1 MTDRFGLDLQLFAD
15 GAAAG
20 ESGTAEGTN
29 TGVTEADAALQ
40 NGRKSINPLADVKY
54 GIQEEEQS
62 PVAEAEEEEAPDRE
76 STFEEMIKG
85 EYKDLFERR
94 MQDAVQRRLKGTKDT
109 VERYKALSPVVEM
122 LERRYNVKAGDAEAL
137 RKAIEEDDSYYE
149 AEAAERGMPVE
160 QYKAVKKMELEN
172 QRLRRAMSEQ
182 ESRENASRLY
192 RQWLEQEQTMR
203 GVYPQFD
210 LQTELENEQFLQL
223 MRSGIDMRT
232 AYEVIHKD
240 EIIPAAMQ
248 FAAKTAERKVVN
260 KIRANGSRP
269 VENGVQDQSASL
281 AKTDVSQLSKADREE
296 IVRRVERG
304 EKIRF

>member
-1 MTDRFGLDLQLFAD
+1 MTDRFELDLQLFAD

-20 ESGTAEGTN
+20 DGGTAEGTN

-40 NGRKSINPLADVKY
+40 SGRKINPLADVKY
-54 GIQEEEQS
+54 GIQDEEQT

-122 LERRYNVKAGDAEAL
+122 LERRYGVKAGDAEAL

-149 AEAAERGMPVE
+149 AEAAEHGMPVE

-172 QRLRRAMSEQ
+172 QRLRQAMSEQ

>member
-1 MTDRFGLDLQLFAD
+1 MNMTDRFEFDLQLFAD

-29 TGVTEADAALQ
+29 TGVTEAAAALQ
-40 NGRKSINPLADVKY
+40 NNGRKNPLANVQY
-54 GIQEEEQS
+54 GIQDEEQP
-62 PVAEAEEEEAPDRE
+62 PVAEAEEKAPDRE
-76 STFEEMIKG
+76 SAFEEMIKG

-94 MQDAVQRRLKGTKDT
+94 MREAVQKRLKGTKDT
-109 VERYKALSPVVEM
+109 VDRYKALTPVVEM
-122 LERRYNVKAGDAEAL
+122 LERRYGVKAGDAEAL
-137 RKAIEEDDSYYE
+137 REAIEEDNSYYE

-160 QYKAVKKMELEN
+160 QYKLIKKMEMEN
-172 QRLRRAMSEQ
+172 RRLRQDVSEL

-203 GVYPQFD
+203 QVYPQFD
-210 LQTELENEQFLQL
+210 LQGELENEQFLQL
-223 MRSGIDMRT
+223 MRSGVDMRT

-269 VENGVQDQSASL
+269 MENGGQDQSASL
-281 AKTDVSQLSKADREE
+281 AKTDVSQLSKADRDE

>member
-1 MTDRFGLDLQLFAD
+1 MTDRFELDLQLFAD

-20 ESGTAEGTN
+20 DGGTAEGTN
-29 TGVTEADAALQ
+29 AGVTEAATALQ
-40 NGRKSINPLADVKY
+40 NGRKNSNPLADVKY
-54 GIQEEEQS
+54 GIQDEEQP
-62 PVAEAEEEEAPDRE
+62 PVAEAEEEAPDRE
-76 STFEEMIKG
+76 ATFEEMIKG

-94 MQDAVQRRLKGTKDT
+94 MQDAVRKRLKGTKDT
-109 VERYKALSPVVEM
+109 VDRYKALSPVVEM
-122 LERRYNVKAGDAEAL
+122 LERRYGVKAGDAEAL
-137 RKAIEEDDSYYE
+137 REAIEEDDRFYE

-172 QRLRRAMSEQ
+172 QRLRQAMNEQ
-182 ESRENASRLY
+182 ESRESASRLY
-192 RQWLEQEQTMR
+192 QQWLEQEQTMR
-203 GVYPQFD
+203 QVYPQFD
-210 LQTELENEQFLQL
+210 LQGELENEQFLQL
-223 MRSGIDMRT
+223 MRSGVDMRT
-232 AYEVIHKD
+232 AYEVVHKD

-248 FAAKTAERKVVN
+248 FAAKAAERKVVN

-281 AKTDVSQLSKADREE
+281 AKTNVSQLSKADREE